1 MVTKLIYDFSPGFT
15 EDFAAVERNG
25 KCGYV
30 DKKGKVVIPLTY
42 DGMYSFSEGL
52 AKVRIGD
59 DETGVYSFIDKKLP
73 VYYK

>member
-52 AKVRIGD
+52 SAV
-59 DETGVYSFIDKKLP
+59 KKNEKWGYINKKASCIL
-73 VYYK
+73 